1 MEGKQE
7 ELLRLN
13 LHSVECID
21 ASLVSNDKS
30 TANVSILEP
39 TNDDKR
45 NHDIKKIM
53 TIIMVMIVLMFAH
66 R

>member
-13 LHSVECID
+13 LHSVERIVE
-21 ASLVSNDKS
+21 SLVGNDES

-39 TNDDKR
+39 TNDNKR

-53 TIIMVMIVLMFAH
+53 TITMVMIVLMFGQ
-66 R
+66 